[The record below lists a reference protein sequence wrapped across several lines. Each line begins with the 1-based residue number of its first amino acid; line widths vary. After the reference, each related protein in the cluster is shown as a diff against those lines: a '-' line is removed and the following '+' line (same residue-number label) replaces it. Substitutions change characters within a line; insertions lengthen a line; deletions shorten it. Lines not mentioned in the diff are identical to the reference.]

1 MNQAEVGKLINQMRF
16 KVQPKA
22 WKLRDS
28 DNLNQGLR
36 GRLLTTRKT
45 VTELIQ
51 NERLELSY
59 PRGVVA
65 REYTERLIQEAVNH
79 GDKHKPTME
88 LADWWLKDKSLV
100 HKLFKVLVP
109 RFQDMDS
116 SYTRFFYGPFIQRLE
131 DPTSRPRVI
140 VELKGHPFP
149 PLSYSNTE
157 ANRGLISNVL
167 LAEARREARLR
178 EEFNKS
184 ESS

>member
-1 MNQAEVGKLINQMRF
+1 MNQAEVGKLIGQLRF

-22 WKLRDS
+22 WKIKDHES
-28 DNLNQGLR
+28 NNQGLR

-59 PRGVVA
+59 SRGIVA
-65 REYTERLIQEAVNH
+65 REYTERLIQEAVTH
-79 GDKHKPTME
+79 GDLHKPTME

-116 SYTRFFYGPFIQRLE
+116 SYTRFFHGPYIRTMEPQLN
-131 DPTSRPRVI
+131 RPRVI

-149 PLSYSNTE
+149 PLSYSNVE
-157 ANRGLISNVL
+157 VNRGLISNVL
-167 LAEARREARLR
+167 LAEARRESRLR
-178 EEFNKS
+178 DEFKKA
-184 ESS
+184 ESK